1 MKHIHIL
8 GIGGTFMAGLALLAQ
23 ESGFHVTGS
32 DHNIYPPMSDQ
43 LAAAGI
49 SAYEDYDFAQLQ
61 PAPDL
66 VVIGNALSRGNP
78 AVEYILAQKIPY
90 TSGPQWLADCILRN
104 RWVLAVA
111 GTHGKTTTSSLLAWI
126 LEYTERNPGYLIG
139 GICKNLNNSARLG
152 RNPYFVIE
160 ADEYDT
166 AFFDKRSKFIH
177 YHPQTLILNNLEY
190 DHGDIFPNLKAIQ
203 QQVHYLIR
211 TVANNGLI
219 IMPQGNSA
227 LNEVLNMGCWTPVT
241 YFSTNKEKHDLTA
254 HIINGDGSSFEVWN
268 NDIYQGQVSWQL
280 LGHHNVNNALAAI
293 RAALHIGVSIHQSCL
308 ALARFQGVKRRLE
321 IYGEVGGITLYD
333 DFAHHPTAIKA
344 TLHGLRAKIGKN
356 RVITILELGSNS
368 MKLGIYQDSLA
379 SALAQ
384 AEQIVIYYP
393 EGLSWSLDSVKH
405 DLEGK
410 ELLITNST
418 QKIVDYLSVQAKFGD
433 HIVIMSNRGFDNLHQ
448 RLLTVL
454 KAKNS

>member
-8 GIGGTFMAGLALLAQ
+8 GIGGTFMAGLALIAQ

-43 LAAAGI
+43 LTAASI
-49 SAYEDYDFAQLQ
+49 SVYEGYDSAQLQ
-61 PAPDL
+61 PVPDL
-66 VVIGNALSRGNP
+66 IVIGNALSRGNP
-78 AVEYILAQKIPY
+78 AVEYVLAQKIPY
-90 TSGPQWLADCILRN
+90 TSGPQWLADHILKN

-126 LEYTERNPGYLIG
+126 LEYTDRKPGYLIG

-152 RNPYFVIE
+152 QNPYFVIE

-177 YHPQTLILNNLEY
+177 YRPQTLILNNLEY
-190 DHGDIFPNLKAIQ
+190 DHGDIFPDLKAIQ

-219 IMPQGNSA
+219 IMPQGNSS
-227 LNEVLNMGCWTPVT
+227 LNEVLNMACWTPVT
-241 YFSTNKEKHDLTA
+241 YFSANREKHGLTA
-254 HIINGDGSSFEVWN
+254 SLINNDGSSFEVWD
-268 NDIYQGQVSWQL
+268 NDVYQGQVNWQL

-293 RAALHIGVSIHQSCL
+293 RAALHIGIPTHQSCL

-333 DFAHHPTAIKA
+333 DFAHHPTAIRE
-344 TLHGLRAKIGKN
+344 TLYGLRAKVGNN
-356 RVITILELGSNS
+356 RLIVVLELGSNS
-368 MKLGIYQDSLA
+368 MKLGIYQNSLA
-379 SALAQ
+379 SALIQ
-384 AEQIVIYYP
+384 ADQVVIYHP
-393 EGLSWSLDSVKH
+393 KDLPWSLDSVKH
-405 DLEGK
+405 DLESK
-410 ELLITNST
+410 ELLIVNST
-418 QKIVDYLSVQAKFGD
+418 QKIIDYLLVQARIGD

-448 RLLTVL
+448 RLLTAFKEKSV
-454 KAKNS
+454 